1 MSFETAR
8 AQCHPVTMAK
18 TADEPDEALPAEK
31 KDTSSTLKDS
41 ETAVDDVDTDIL
53 SEQVSKLQLSSQD
66 TSLPLIIC
74 DAGYGLPY
82 QARPRK
88 EKIFAISK
96 QLYNFI
102 HWQASQKNKQPLAQ
116 IKVVGS
122 SETIKCLQ
130 DRLVQLWD
138 TDSLPSHVEFVST
151 ELQALLDDYDEQAVY
166 LSPDASNTLDPSK
179 RPPQVVIVGLL
190 IDRRIQPNRSR
201 NRASSLEI
209 KTAKWPLE
217 ECFANISENEPLN
230 VDTIME
236 GMQEWHWNCS
246 NETMDGTKE
255 CFVQAAT
262 SAIERHAQRHPN
274 RPLHKTT

>member
-1 MSFETAR
+1 M
-8 AQCHPVTMAK
+8 PMTMTTK
-18 TADEPDEALPAEK
+18 TADEAPPAEK
-31 KDTSSTLKDS
+31 KDTSTTLKDS
-41 ETAVDDVDTDIL
+41 ETEADDVDTDIL

-74 DAGYGLPY
+74 DAGYGLPS

-88 EKIFAISK
+88 EKILAISK
-96 QLYNFI
+96 QLYNFLY
-102 HWQASQKNKQPLAQ
+102 WQAYQKNKQPLARV
-116 IKVVGS
+116 KVVGS

-151 ELQALLDDYDEQAVY
+151 ELQTVLDDYDEQAVY
-166 LSPDASNTLDPSK
+166 LSPDATNTLDPSK
-179 RPPQVVIVGLL
+179 RPPRVVIVGLL

-209 KTAKWPLE
+209 QTEKWPLE

-246 NETMDGTKE
+246 NETTKDGTKE

-274 RPLHKTT
+274 RPLHKTTCRYVYIDRRG